1 MTELSQ
7 HANERKVIGGNN
19 ADVQSRLDRRACFL
33 PSDEVDW
40 PDVVADAAWHGC
52 ATEKVGEANQM
63 IPFWGVTACSLFLVL
78 LSRIGNVCVTS
89 IGCHGSKEGNRRSF
103 VSAWLMIGR

>member
-19 ADVQSRLDRRACFL
+19 ADARSRLDRRACSL
-33 PSDEVDW
+33 LSDEVDW
-40 PDVVADAAWHGC
+40 PDVVADAAWHRC

-63 IPFWGVTACSLFLVL
+63 IPFFAACALLF
-78 LSRIGNVCVTS
+78 
-89 IGCHGSKEGNRRSF
+89 F
-103 VSAWLMIGR
+103 

>member
-19 ADVQSRLDRRACFL
+19 ADVRSRLDRRAFFL
-33 PSDEVDW
+33 LSDEVDW
-40 PDVVADAAWHGC
+40 PDAVADAAWHRC

-63 IPFWGVTACSLFLVL
+63 IPFFAASALF
-78 LSRIGNVCVTS
+78 
-89 IGCHGSKEGNRRSF
+89 F
-103 VSAWLMIGR
+103 